1 MKKVMWK
8 PYRSTLVR
16 CLLPIVAV
24 VIAIMLQVILTHLLP
39 KHAQFPYAFFYLIGV
54 FAVAW
59 YAGYVPGVV
68 TTVLVMV
75 VLPDLVAHKIDL
87 SKFDSKLYMMLAL
100 SVLIS
105 KVAAGQQHLREV
117 LQEANDDLEDR
128 VNQRTSELGE
138 VVESLRVEVEHR
150 EQAEVRLQTQLGRL
164 SLLDQITRLIGD
176 RQDLRSVFQV
186 VIRTLEDSLP
196 IDFGCVCLYEPA
208 DETLTVTCVG
218 VRSAPLAMELALTEQ
233 SRIVIDQ
240 NGLSLCVRGQ
250 LVYEPDVLDVKFP
263 FPTRLS
269 KSGLRSVVFAPLL
282 SESSVF
288 GVLVVARRTANDF
301 SSTDCE
307 FLRQLS
313 EHVALASVQAQT
325 LGALQQAY
333 DDLRRSQ
340 QAVMEQE
347 RLRALGQMASGIA
360 HDINNALSPVALYM
374 ESLLE
379 REPNLS
385 ARTRQYLET
394 TQRAVEDV
402 SHTVGR
408 MREFYRQPESQ
419 ISQGEVDLN
428 RMVEQVADLTRARWN
443 DIPQRQGIVIQMC
456 RELAPDLPRIGGIES
471 EIREAL
477 TNLILNAVDAMPEGG
492 TLTVRTRSATASG
505 DSVPRVLLEV
515 RDTGIGMDEETR
527 RRCLEPF
534 FTTKGQRGT
543 GLGLAMVYGVAQRHN
558 ANIEMES
565 AVGAG
570 TTVRLDFPKAVRKA
584 VTGEST
590 VRSAAFVSRL
600 RILVV
605 DDDPLVIHSLSEILQ
620 TEGHTVTA
628 APGGREGIEVIRQTP
643 EGTEP
648 FDLVITD
655 LGMPYVD
662 GRKIASAV
670 KLAWKS
676 TPVILL
682 TGWGQ
687 RMVDENEMPPY
698 VDRIL
703 NKPPRLNQLRAALSE
718 LTSMPRAA

>member
-1 MKKVMWK
+1 MWK

-75 VLPDLVAHKIDL
+75 VLPDLVAHRIDL

-515 RDTGIGMDEETR
+515 RDTGIGMDEGTR

-584 VTGEST
+584 VTGEGT

>member
-1 MKKVMWK
+1 MWK